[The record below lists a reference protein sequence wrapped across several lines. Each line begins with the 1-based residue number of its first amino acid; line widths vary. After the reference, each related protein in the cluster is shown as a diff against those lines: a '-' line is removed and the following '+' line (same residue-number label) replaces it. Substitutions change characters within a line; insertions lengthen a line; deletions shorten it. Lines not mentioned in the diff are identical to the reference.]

1 MAMAGSVTVTKLVLT
16 MASLVMLLLSD
27 ARRLQTAATLS
38 SNAGPANAARQNVF
52 VLDNYGARGDEKHD
66 DTQAL
71 TRAWSAACS
80 SSRPAV
86 LLIPKGKS
94 YLLKAITLSGP
105 CKSSVVLMVNGALV
119 APPRMSAWSESDRSH
134 WIMIQDV
141 AGLTV
146 TGGGMINGNGDMW
159 WKNSCKT
166 DKALPCTAAPTAL
179 TFHRCSNLNVENLKL
194 VNSQQIHMSVEDLQ

>member
-1 MAMAGSVTVTKLVLT
+1 

-94 YLLKAITLSGP
+94 YLVKAITLSGP
-105 CKSSVVLMVNGALV
+105 CKSSVVLICEWRARRSSENVGMERERQKSLDHD
-119 APPRMSAWSESDRSH
+119 PRRRRSH
-134 WIMIQDV
+134 SHRWRHDQWQRRHVVEELVQNRQGSAMHGGPDGFDV
-141 AGLTV
+141 
-146 TGGGMINGNGDMW
+146 
-159 WKNSCKT
+159 
-166 DKALPCTAAPTAL
+166 
-179 TFHRCSNLNVENLKL
+179 
-194 VNSQQIHMSVEDLQ
+194 SQVQQSECGKPETC